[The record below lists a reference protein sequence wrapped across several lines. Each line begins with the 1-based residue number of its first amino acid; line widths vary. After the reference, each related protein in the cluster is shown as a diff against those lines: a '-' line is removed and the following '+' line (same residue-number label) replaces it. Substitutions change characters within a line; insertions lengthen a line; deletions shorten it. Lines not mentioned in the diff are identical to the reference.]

1 MVSFTV
7 RVEGLE
13 ELKDSFDSLPDDL
26 GPTITRALTIAASEA
41 VEQIQSSISDS
52 YPPPSIPFTPPH
64 VRTGALRR
72 SARIERIEPGIV
84 TIAVGGP
91 GSIVPYAAWLE
102 FGTSKMEPR
111 PFVEP
116 VIERIKPGI
125 TSIITEEVNKDLEQ
139 AIA

>member
-13 ELKDSFDSLPDDL
+13 RLKESFDSMPNDILPS
-26 GPTITRALTIAASEA
+26 ITRGLTLAASEA

-52 YPPPSIPFTPPH
+52 YPPPSLPWTPPH

-72 SARIERIEPGIV
+72 SVRIERIEPGIV
-84 TIAVGGP
+84 TMGVGGP

-116 VIERIKPGI
+116 IIERIGPGI
-125 TSIITEEVNKDLEQ
+125 SSIITEEVNKDLEK
-139 AIA
+139 AVA